1 MSRYGER
8 VSGFPRRRIP
18 PHRMKS
24 NSSPRVAGSRG
35 ITLIELSVVVVVLL
49 LVITIMFIGAS
60 AWKRGSDRAGCVL
73 NLRSVQVAAR
83 SYQNLYGYQYGGR
96 PYAEYGTQDIAR
108 HLFEKGYI
116 EQGLYDQ
123 ARGVE
128 PCPGGGSYSTTAA
141 DVFPMP
147 GQLYLQCSL
156 SAPDAHAPDAATSAD
171 W

>member
-1 MSRYGER
+1 M
-8 VSGFPRRRIP
+8 
-18 PHRMKS
+18 
-24 NSSPRVAGSRG
+24 
-35 ITLIELSVVVVVLL
+35 TLIELAVVVVVLL
-49 LVITIMFIGAS
+49 LIITIMFIGGR

-73 NLRSVQVAAR
+73 NLRNVQVAAR
-83 SYQNLYGYQYGGR
+83 SYQNLYGYQHGGR
-96 PYAEYGTQDIAR
+96 PYAEYGTQDIVR

-123 ARGVE
+123 ARGLK
-128 PCPGGGSYSTTAA
+128 PCPAGGSYSTTAP

-156 SAPDAHAPDAATSAD
+156 SGSDAHAPDAAASAD